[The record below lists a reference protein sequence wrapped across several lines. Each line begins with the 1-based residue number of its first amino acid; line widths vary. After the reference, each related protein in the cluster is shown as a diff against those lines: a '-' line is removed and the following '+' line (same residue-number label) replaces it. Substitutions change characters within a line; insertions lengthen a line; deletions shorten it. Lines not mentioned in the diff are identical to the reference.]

1 MKRPERDDL
10 MNELKIGCVGS
21 EHMTLNFSPSKHHTG
36 FGTKMSVMPQLQH
49 AHHTS
54 GNYC

>member
-21 EHMTLNFSPSKHHTG
+21 VHMTFKHL
-36 FGTKMSVMPQLQH
+36 LQH
-49 AHHTS
+49 FYIDLQDKISH
-54 GNYC
+54 YLF